1 MKQQIAH
8 AFLLIGESH
17 EDQDCDDGMS
27 LDPDNNDAEEE
38 DEELGCEEA
47 SQDGVDYN
55 LQEEISATNASSVAQ
70 NKDDDE
76 ELQDLTREL
85 NSLLGQQ
92 LEEVKSVAKPSFLD
106 KIIFKAQS
114 WRLLLF
120 IL

>member
-70 NKDDDE
+70 NEDDDE
-76 ELQDLTREL
+76 ELQ
-85 NSLLGQQ
+85 
-92 LEEVKSVAKPSFLD
+92 VH
-106 KIIFKAQS
+106 
-114 WRLLLF
+114 
-120 IL
+120 